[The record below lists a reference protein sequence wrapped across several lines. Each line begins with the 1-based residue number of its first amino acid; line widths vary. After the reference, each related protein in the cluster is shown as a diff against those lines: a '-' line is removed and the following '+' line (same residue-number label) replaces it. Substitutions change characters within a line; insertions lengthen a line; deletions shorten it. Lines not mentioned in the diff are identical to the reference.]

1 MTISQPLSTLIQQS
15 SFLVTGGAGFIGSH
29 LVDFLLKHHAQKVVI
44 VDNFSTGTFE
54 NIQSALRFAN
64 CQLIEG
70 DLQNRIICEKACE
83 GIDFVFHQA
92 ALGSVPRSIHDPI
105 STHQANVNSFVNLLV
120 AMQKAQVKKMV
131 FASSSSVYGSLL
143 ADVKQ
148 EVTVG
153 EPLSPYAATKRINE
167 IYADIFAQTYQQD
180 LIGLRY
186 FNVFGPRQNPNGPYA
201 AVIPRFIQAVLE
213 DKAGIIFGD
222 GEQSRDFTYIDNVVY
237 ANILALFTN
246 SQEHRFFNIACGQS
260 ISLNQVWNAINIC
273 CDSELPILY
282 QHPRQGDILHS
293 KADISR
299 AKQCLDYQ
307 PLVYFNEGIRRTV
320 SWYQAQK
327 VHA

>member
-1 MTISQPLSTLIQQS
+1 MTLSQSHSALIQQS

-29 LVDFLLKHHAQKVVI
+29 LVDFLLKHQAKKVVI
-44 VDNFSTGTFE
+44 VDNFSTGSFH
-54 NIQSALRFAN
+54 NIQTAMGFAN
-64 CQLIEG
+64 CELIEG
-70 DLQNRIICEKACE
+70 DLQNSSICEKSCE
-83 GIDFVFHQA
+83 GIDYVFHQA
-92 ALGSVPRSIHDPI
+92 ALGSVPRSINDPM

-143 ADVKQ
+143 DDIKQ
-148 EVTVG
+148 EITLG

-167 IYADIFAQTYQQD
+167 IYAEIFAQTYQQD
-180 LIGLRY
+180 LVGLRY

-213 DKAGIIFGD
+213 DKAGVIFGD

-237 ANILALFTN
+237 ANLLALFAN

-273 CDSELPILY
+273 CHSELPILY
-282 QHPRQGDILHS
+282 ERPRQGDILHS
-293 KADISR
+293 KADINR
-299 AKQCLDYQ
+299 AKKCLNYQ
-307 PLVYFNEGIRRTV
+307 PIVYFNEGIRRTV

>member
-1 MTISQPLSTLIQQS
+1 MTIPHSLSMLIQQS
-15 SFLVTGGAGFIGSH
+15 RFLVTGGAGFIGSH
-29 LVDFLLKHHAQKVVI
+29 LVDFLLKHHAQQVVI

-70 DLQNRIICEKACE
+70 DLQNRIICEMACE

-143 ADVKQ
+143 DDVKQ
-148 EVTVG
+148 EITIG

-186 FNVFGPRQNPNGPYA
+186 FNVFGPRQNPDGPYA
-201 AVIPRFIQAVLE
+201 AVIPKFIQSVLE
-213 DKAGIIFGD
+213 EKAGIIFGD

-237 ANILALFTN
+237 ANILALLKH
-246 SQEHRFFNIACGQS
+246 SQEYRFFNIACGQS
-260 ISLNQVWNAINIC
+260 ISLNQVWNAINIFC
-273 CDSELPILY
+273 EAELPVFY

-293 KADISR
+293 RADISR
-299 AKQCLDYQ
+299 AKQCLNYQ
-307 PLVYFNEGIRRTV
+307 PFVYFNEGIRRTI
-320 SWYQAQK
+320 SWYQSQRT
-327 VHA
+327 HD

>member
-70 DLQNRIICEKACE
+70 DLQNRIICEMACE

-260 ISLNQVWNAINIC
+260 ISLNQVWNVINIC